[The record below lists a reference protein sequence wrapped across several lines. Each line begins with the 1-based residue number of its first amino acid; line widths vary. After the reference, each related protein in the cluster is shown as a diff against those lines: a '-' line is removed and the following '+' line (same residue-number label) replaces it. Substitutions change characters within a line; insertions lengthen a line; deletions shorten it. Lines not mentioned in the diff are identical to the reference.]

1 MDYIRIAKVNDFKDK
16 HIKSFSLMGKKIAV
30 IKREDNSFYG
40 IEASCKHQGADLTAG
55 KITGMIATCH
65 RHQWEYDLET
75 GKCLNHDSPDLRK
88 YAIRIEEEDIFIS
101 FLPID

>member
-1 MDYIRIAKVNDFKDK
+1 MDYIRIANVNDFKDK
-16 HIKSFSLMGKKIAV
+16 HIKSFSFMGKKIGV

-40 IEASCKHQGADLTAG
+40 IEISCKHQGADLTAG
-55 KITGMIATCH
+55 KINGMIATCH

-88 YAIRIEEEDIFIS
+88 YDSRVEGDDILIS
-101 FLPID
+101 FIPIG